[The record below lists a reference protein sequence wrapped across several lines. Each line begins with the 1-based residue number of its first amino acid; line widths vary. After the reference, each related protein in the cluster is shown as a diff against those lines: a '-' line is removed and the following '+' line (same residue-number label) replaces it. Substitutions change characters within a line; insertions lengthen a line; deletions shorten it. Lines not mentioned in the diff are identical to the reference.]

1 MHAKRLLYGI
11 HVPSLVLIAQAVFL
25 LERGQTDETERPT
38 HDGGYAGMGNKEGP
52 KLNSRENVD
61 CVYDK
66 MWTASGSTVND
77 LDSDGANV
85 RLLSCCL
92 TTLTYVSFLWCM
104 YLMLTLSVHAVIFNY
119 SDHIHYYV
127 SADIHTYC
135 GCLLIILNATI
146 NVEYSN
152 CD

>member
-1 MHAKRLLYGI
+1 
-11 HVPSLVLIAQAVFL
+11 VLIAQAVFL

-85 RLLSCCL
+85 RLLILLPYDIDLCI
-92 TTLTYVSFLWCM
+92 
-104 YLMLTLSVHAVIFNY
+104 IFVMHVLDAY
-119 SDHIHYYV
+119 
-127 SADIHTYC
+127 T
-135 GCLLIILNATI
+135 
-146 NVEYSN
+146 
-152 CD
+152 